1 MMRDIF
7 RSAKNLTI
15 RRGLTFAILTFIAL
29 GVITPV
35 LAAQDEPRPDPAG
48 IATGDKNNVVDAAGT
63 PLVVAEPTDKNAS
76 DYADKKK
83 ADDHRPRIPLSC
95 LTRLVMFAALC
106 MPSAVA

>member
-35 LAAQDEPRPDPAG
+35 LAAQDEPRPDPSG
-48 IATGDKNNVVDAAGT
+48 MVTKQRRRRRRT

>member
-35 LAAQDEPRPDPAG
+35 LAAQDGAQAG
-48 IATGDKNNVVDAAGT
+48 SVGNGDKTTSST
-63 PLVVAEPTDKNAS
+63 PQDTACG
-76 DYADKKK
+76 
-83 ADDHRPRIPLSC
+83 R
-95 LTRLVMFAALC
+95 
-106 MPSAVA
+106 